1 MSSASPAPDRQAIL
15 DAERAVNEQYID
27 EIERLLKAQP
37 DLIKQISV
45 MQSQQWTTSDLPRP
59 GIDRGATS
67 AVIGRVALEEGHPY
81 SDVMGRTFYV
91 AGWRVEKDG
100 FETVNWAAPIASL
113 FFEGKS
119 AKFEIASSVL
129 GRRTFVL
136 RLDDLVDFQ
145 DEVEASGASPF
156 EVAARTLDIPSA
168 PTRRKRS
175 AEPAPADAPSPSDE
189 DAPTEPD
196 VEAEDLPLETAVA
209 EIAAAA
215 PLLLERAGELRAG
228 DAVAKVM
235 EMPKQGRMGVVLP
248 TMQPDQYRLVSAAG
262 TQPVIVQGQPGTG
275 KTVIAAHRAVYLTSN
290 ERGDDRVARI
300 AIVGPSDHYVEHVTP
315 LISELKEPAAEIRV
329 LSLPAMLRSIVG
341 LRAQPKPGPIGWI
354 ESSWELGRTIDD
366 FVRAMPDRP
375 RTGRIDQRVRRV
387 IEAMTAADASMVR
400 DAEQLE
406 WLRRLPNWAEMS
418 GQTRY
423 LPMLATVALA
433 LDPQR
438 PATGSVT

>member
-1 MSSASPAPDRQAIL
+1 MSSTSPAPDRQAIL

-45 MQSQQWTTSDLPRP
+45 LQSQQWTTSDLPRP
-59 GIDRGATS
+59 GIDRSATS
-67 AVIGRVALEEGHPY
+67 AVIGRVALEDGHPY

-119 AKFEIASSVL
+119 AQFEIASSVL

-145 DEVEASGASPF
+145 DEVETSGTSPF
-156 EVAARTLDIPSA
+156 DVAARTLDIPTA
-168 PTRRKRS
+168 PSRRKRS
-175 AEPAPADAPSPSDE
+175 AEPAPQPPTPSDQDAP
-189 DAPTEPD
+189 A
-196 VEAEDLPLETAVA
+196 EAEAEASPPETEVA
-209 EIAAAA
+209 EVATAA

-248 TMQPDQYRLVSAAG
+248 TMQPDQYRLVSSAG

-290 ERGDDRVARI
+290 ERGAARVARI
-300 AIVGPSDHYVEHVTP
+300 AIVGPSE
-315 LISELKEPAAEIRV
+315 RV
-329 LSLPAMLRSIVG
+329 
-341 LRAQPKPGPIGWI
+341 
-354 ESSWELGRTIDD
+354 
-366 FVRAMPDRP
+366 
-375 RTGRIDQRVRRV
+375 
-387 IEAMTAADASMVR
+387 
-400 DAEQLE
+400 
-406 WLRRLPNWAEMS
+406 
-418 GQTRY
+418 
-423 LPMLATVALA
+423 
-433 LDPQR
+433 
-438 PATGSVT
+438 